1 MTIRPQS
8 GLFAAGIVL
17 IAAAVLLPIAT
28 VVVLAASPRE
38 EIWQHLLATTF
49 PKYLRN
55 TLVLMFAVGACSGAV
70 GVICA
75 WIVTMHRFPFR
86 RHLEWALF
94 LPISIPTYVGAFALV
109 DFLEFAGPLQTG
121 MRAIFGWQ
129 TSGDYYFPEIRSV
142 GGAVF
147 VLSASFYP
155 YVYLLARAAFRE
167 LSGNVF
173 EVATTLG
180 ANARKRF
187 FLVALPLARPSIA
200 IGIAIVMMETVS
212 DFGAVNYFAV
222 QTLTTGIFSVWLDAY
237 NVGGAAQLSLVIL
250 ALMFILLFV
259 EKASRRRGRRY
270 SSTKG
275 SEPVEP
281 APLHGLPGCAAA
293 AACLMPVAAGFLLPL
308 GVMLSHTLDNLGALV
323 DPGLIRALLNTVM
336 VGALAAVSTVAAAV
350 FMVFGVRSTHRRLPR
365 LALPA
370 TTLGYAT
377 PGAVLGLGVLIP
389 MAAADGFLADFVLA
403 ATGVEIGLLMT
414 GSAFAIVFA
423 YSVRFFAIAQG
434 AADSAMGRIPPSL
447 TMAARS
453 LGKDAVG
460 TLGSVHLPIIKGSL
474 LTAWLLVFVDCV
486 KELPATL
493 LLRPFNFHT
502 LATRVYESASLED
515 IGSAAPTSLLI
526 MLVGSLGVAV
536 LVRANR

>member
-1 MTIRPQS
+1 MTIRLQS

-49 PKYLRN
+49 PKYLKN
-55 TLVLMFAVGACSGAV
+55 TLVLMFAVGACSGFV
-70 GVICA
+70 GVACA

-86 RHLEWALF
+86 RYLEWALF

-121 MRAIFGWQ
+121 MRAVFGWQ

-180 ANARKRF
+180 ADARKRF
-187 FLVALPLARPSIA
+187 FRVALPLARPSIA

-250 ALMFILLFV
+250 ALMFILLLV
-259 EKASRRRGRRY
+259 EKASRRRGRHY

-281 APLHGLPGCAAA
+281 APLRGLHGYAAA
-293 AACLMPVAAGFLLPL
+293 AACLLPVAAGFLLPL

-350 FMVFGVRSTHRRLPR
+350 FMVFGVRSTQRRLPR

-403 ATGVEIGLLMT
+403 ATGAEIGLLMT

-434 AADSAMGRIPPSL
+434 AADSAMDRIPPSL

-460 TLGSVHLPIIKGSL
+460 MLGSVHLPIIKGSL

-515 IGSAAPTSLLI
+515 IGGAAPTSLLI